1 VHHALIV
8 ARMDPQA
15 TDDVARIFAASDQGE
30 LPHLVGVTRRR
41 LFRYGPDL
49 YLHLIETRQP
59 PGPAIARATDHPAF
73 HAVSDQLAAHIR
85 PYDPATWRTPQ
96 DAMAHCFYHWDNT
109 TTAAATH

>member
-1 VHHALIV
+1 
-8 ARMDPQA
+8 
-15 TDDVARIFAASDQGE
+15 
-30 LPHLVGVTRRR
+30 
-41 LFRYGPDL
+41 
-49 YLHLIETRQP
+49 
-59 PGPAIARATDHPAF
+59 ARATDHPAF